1 MARQYAGIMASL
13 AMTVVI
19 LRSLRYGNA
28 FEATIVSALYW
39 MCTLGFIGFM
49 VASVARNTIDEAVR
63 QQIEEE
69 LNAARNPVTP
79 RSAEATVA

>member
-1 MARQYAGIMASL
+1 MASL
-13 AMTVVI
+13 AMTIVI
-19 LRSLRYGNA
+19 LRSLRNGYA

-63 QQIEEE
+63 QQMEEE
-69 LNAARNPVTP
+69 LAAARNPVTA
-79 RSAEATVA
+79 RAAEASA